1 MTTETQTKVP
11 QEEAPL
17 TAKKKR
23 ALLEYMGIMFA
34 VAFLFVAISLGIKVN
49 AMQDDLEAANRGAR
63 ENIAAVQQML
73 DEETAKNQT
82 LQSEADE
89 AAEAL
94 SKAQAALDAASAET
108 AEVKAALEQQQK
120 DAAEK
125 LAACEN
131 SLKATELLLQAQT
144 AAAAHDSA
152 ALEKVMNELEPLA
165 HSLSEHAL
173 KLYNELKSSVA

>member
-1 MTTETQTKVP
+1 MTTETQTKAP

-94 SKAQAALDAASAET
+94 SKAQAALASFI
-108 AEVKAALEQQQK
+108 
-120 DAAEK
+120 
-125 LAACEN
+125 
-131 SLKATELLLQAQT
+131 LLVLLPT
-144 AAAAHDSA
+144 LWHR
-152 ALEKVMNELEPLA
+152 
-165 HSLSEHAL
+165 
-173 KLYNELKSSVA
+173 